1 MLRVSSN
8 SWFGIGQS
16 VRANILIFAKGYG
29 SLRDSKLSK
38 LSPANAEEQAI
49 WPRSASLNVI
59 VTVKVMFEIL
69 VLSANFSGLFGA
81 KLGFE

>member
-8 SWFGIGQS
+8 SWFGIMQS

-29 SLRDSKLSK
+29 SLRDNK

-49 WPRSASLNVI
+49 WPRSASPNVI
-59 VTVKVMFEIL
+59 VKVKVMFEIL
-69 VLSANFSGLFGA
+69 VLSIV
-81 KLGFE
+81 